1 MLRASAKAREEE
13 EEEEGEGGG
22 GEEYEIIARTTPR
35 HARTL
40 SEGLM
45 RAEFTSFHHFKLI
58 YKFIQ
63 NKIFVCTSHLVI

>member
-13 EEEEGEGGG
+13 EEEEEEGGG

-40 SEGLM
+40 SEGSD
-45 RAEFTSFHHFKLI
+45 ES
-58 YKFIQ
+58 
-63 NKIFVCTSHLVI
+63 